1 MVSLN
6 PFKDLEYLYT
16 EGEVFKYHRWKLG
29 DTDLPPHI
37 YQIVALA
44 YSSMQSKRENQ
55 GIIISG
61 ESGAG
66 KLLQQRSAFSICQLL
81 LVQVAA

>member
-1 MVSLN
+1 MRYRFSITLKFDTKEDKFMTNVGSILVSLN

-37 YQIVALA
+37 YQIAALA
-44 YSSMQSKRENQ
+44 YSSMQSKR
-55 GIIISG
+55 
-61 ESGAG
+61 
-66 KLLQQRSAFSICQLL
+66 KPRY
-81 LVQVAA
+81 